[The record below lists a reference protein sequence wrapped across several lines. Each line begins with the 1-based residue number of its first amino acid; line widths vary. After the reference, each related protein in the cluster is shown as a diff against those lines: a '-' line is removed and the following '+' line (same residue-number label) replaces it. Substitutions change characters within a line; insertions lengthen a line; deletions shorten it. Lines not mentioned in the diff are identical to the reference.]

1 MNRETLKIILAH
13 LLSIA
18 LGFFA
23 IYVFGVMAIE
33 MIRDS
38 DTAPSVL
45 FIVSLPIFILFSFGL
60 LWVSFKRLTPYLIES
75 FGVEPSEE
83 NKQKIDSIRHTIL
96 NVTLVMIVAFLV
108 YRRYVVLETGG

>member
-1 MNRETLKIILAH
+1 MKSDPLKIIAAH

-18 LGFFA
+18 IGVFA
-23 IYVFGVMAIE
+23 LYVFGIVGIE

-38 DTAPSVL
+38 DTAPIIL
-45 FIVSLPIFILFSFGL
+45 LIVTLPIFILFSFGL

-83 NKQKIDSIRHTIL
+83 NQQRINSIRHTIL
-96 NVTLVMIVAFLV
+96 NVTLVIIVAFLV
-108 YRRYVVLETGG
+108 YRRYLVLETGG